1 MNVLQLCSMINL
13 PEEVFA
19 EIERYFSERVSV
31 VDDCLKNQ
39 LCKRECWET
48 ALKELKRR
56 IGTDQYGFC
65 ILAELL
71 NIACDTYESYLK
83 KGISIDIFIRT
94 MEFCSRFIKR
104 QKKHFGHYAFTWDW
118 WFTRQIA
125 MQEFRIEELEFELID
140 RPDREISIHIPSDA
154 DLRPFRLQSTLNA
167 FKAFLSAYYPDW
179 SEVDWYCESWLLSP
193 LLNELLEANS
203 NILYFKQL
211 FELQSADMESMAV
224 LDWVFPGETVTLQ
237 DLPETT
243 SLQKKMK
250 LFLLNGGKIGW
261 VKGKYKKEN
270 NK

>member
-1 MNVLQLCSMINL
+1 
-13 PEEVFA
+13 
-19 EIERYFSERVSV
+19 
-31 VDDCLKNQ
+31 
-39 LCKRECWET
+39 
-48 ALKELKRR
+48 
-56 IGTDQYGFC
+56 
-65 ILAELL
+65 
-71 NIACDTYESYLK
+71 
-83 KGISIDIFIRT
+83 

-104 QKKHFGHYAFTWDW
+104 QKKYFGHYAFTWDW

-125 MQEFRIEELEFELID
+125 MPEFRIEELEFELID

-211 FELQSADMESMAV
+211 FELQSADTESMAI

-250 LFLLNGGKIGW
+250 LFLLNGEKIGW